1 MNEEL
6 RQSWQTLLR
15 SVVLTAATWT
25 LADAALRHAPG
36 DEAPRPARRAAP
48 GPGSLPWPSLPMLV
62 PRDPEGPPD
71 PAARR
76 ASGPAQSLAE
86 DAWRTV
92 RRASADGRLLRD
104 ARRGHRP
111 RPPLYVAPK
120 HGPPARA

>member
-6 RQSWQTLLR
+6 RPSWQTLLR

-25 LADAALRHAPG
+25 LADAAQLHAPG
-36 DEAPRPARRAAP
+36 DEVPRPARRAAP
-48 GPGSLPWPSLPMLV
+48 GPGSLPWPSLPMLA
-62 PRDPEGPPD
+62 PRDPEERPD

-76 ASGPAQSLAE
+76 AGGAAQGLAE
-86 DAWRTV
+86 DAWRAV
-92 RRASADGRLLRD
+92 RRAGADGRLPRD

-111 RPPLYVAPK
+111 RPPLCVAPK